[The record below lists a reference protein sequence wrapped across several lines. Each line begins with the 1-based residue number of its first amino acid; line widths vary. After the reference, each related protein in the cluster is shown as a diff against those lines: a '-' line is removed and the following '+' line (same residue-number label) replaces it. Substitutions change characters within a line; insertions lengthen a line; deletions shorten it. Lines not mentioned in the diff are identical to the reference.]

1 MTKRRD
7 ILKTGAV
14 GLSIPLISNNSYGR
28 KNRNNDGNSE
38 QLPDVTILN
47 NSEVKKSV
55 QLKIFE
61 NKEDDNPIFSKGYG
75 IQGYHNPD
83 KKKGENTKKSYNID
97 VSGDGKYFVVGRA
110 PPQKKDTTQITLI
123 DEGVPDELHITFV
136 VEYDKSLTIFTG
148 AQ

>member
-47 NSEVKKSV
+47 NSEVKRV
-55 QLKIFE
+55 
-61 NKEDDNPIFSKGYG
+61 
-75 IQGYHNPD
+75 
-83 KKKGENTKKSYNID
+83 YN
-97 VSGDGKYFVVGRA
+97 
-110 PPQKKDTTQITLI
+110 
-123 DEGVPDELHITFV
+123 
-136 VEYDKSLTIFTG
+136 
-148 AQ
+148 